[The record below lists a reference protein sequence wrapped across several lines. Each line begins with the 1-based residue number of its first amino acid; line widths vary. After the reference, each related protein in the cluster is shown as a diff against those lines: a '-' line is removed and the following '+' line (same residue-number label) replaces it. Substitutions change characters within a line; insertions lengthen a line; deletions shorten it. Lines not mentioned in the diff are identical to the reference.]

1 MASSISAQPL
11 LLKDVPVIKGMH
23 SFELYEQIKKCWNE
37 DLPFIIASPI
47 LDTGSILQAHLN
59 LEMPKDFIFGLF
71 TSGTSTG
78 KPRLILY
85 SKKNIIASLESI
97 RALYDVKKIDH
108 IFCYPQ
114 PTHVFGFVLG
124 YLQSIIYDIKIS
136 FTDGTYSKAAH
147 IRWLETLTEGTLTLG
162 TPVHMIDLIKKMD
175 ELKITPKKTY
185 TSIVGG
191 AAVSKKLWL
200 QMKTQLNI
208 QSPSV
213 GYGASEASPGIC
225 HLGPG
230 AEPLHDG
237 DIGEVLAGVQITK
250 TTEEGFYFRGQNKC
264 IAILTDKGLLQDDE
278 ILIKDQLNP
287 IQNNRH
293 CIMGRTDTVINR
305 GALKYYP
312 ETLEA
317 ALNNED
323 IKAVVVPVY
332 DARLGHDVAVL
343 VQSEMIHNDETE
355 IALQKTLQKKV
366 QQIINHHFGITVLD
380 KYIVFNPMP
389 ENKNYNL
396 NQNLKLNR
404 RESLKKVISQIGL
417 TAPIST
423 KWITTFMPHRAPA
436 IWIDEVLSYD
446 SRGGHGRVYL
456 DPAAHYFDQTE
467 LRQSSLVEFVAQSY
481 GYCFVLSEIFNNK
494 EISNVSQTMIA
505 EIRNVKY
512 ENLDVFNK
520 ILSHPKSEWI
530 LDLFTHCSHDFVRI
544 KVIKGTVFFKGIL
557 LMSIDLKAVVF

>member
-1 MASSISAQPL
+1 LANPELKQPL
-11 LLKDVPVIKGMH
+11 LLKDVLVIKGMH
-23 SFELYEQIKKCWNE
+23 SYELHEQIKKCWNN
-37 DLPFIIASPI
+37 DSAFIIASPM
-47 LDTGSILQAHLN
+47 LNTDSVLQAHFN

-85 SKKNIIASLESI
+85 SKKNIMTSLESI

-124 YLQSIIYDIKIS
+124 YLHSIIYNIKIS
-136 FTDGTYSKAAH
+136 FAEGAYSKAAH
-147 IRWLETLTEGTLTLG
+147 ALWLNTLTEGTLTLG

-175 ELKITPKKTY
+175 ELKIVPKKSY

-200 QMKTQLNI
+200 QMQNALSI

-230 AEPLHDG
+230 IEPYHDG
-237 DIGEVLAGVQITK
+237 DIGQILAGVKILK
-250 TTEEGFYFRGQNKC
+250 NSEEGFYFNGDNKC
-264 IAILTDKGLLQDDE
+264 LGLLTEKGLLQEDE
-278 ILIKDQLNP
+278 ILIKDQLKP
-287 IQNNRH
+287 IQNNRF
-293 CIMGRTDTVINR
+293 CILGRTDTVINR

-317 ALNNED
+317 ALHNED

-332 DARLGHDVAVL
+332 DERLGSDVAVL
-343 VQSEMIHNDETE
+343 VHEESILDSEAKNI
-355 IALQKTLQKKV
+355 IQKKIH
-366 QQIINHHFGITVLD
+366 QIMSLHFGIAVLD
-380 KYIVFNPMP
+380 KYVVFNPAAQ
-389 ENKNYNL
+389 
-396 NQNLKLNR
+396 NQNSTLSLSLNLKLNR
-404 RESLKKVISQIGL
+404 RESLKKVLCLVGL
-417 TAPIST
+417 TLPIST
-423 KWITTFMPHRAPA
+423 KWIASFMPHRPPA
-436 IWIDEVLSYD
+436 IWVDEIISFD
-446 SRGGHGRVYL
+446 SRGGRGRVFL
-456 DPAAHYFDQTE
+456 DPSAHYFDETE

-494 EISNVSQTMIA
+494 QISNVSQTMIA

-520 ILSHPKSEWI
+520 ILSYPKSEWV
-530 LDLFTHCSHDFVRI
+530 LDVVTECTHDFVRI
-544 KVIKGTVFFKGIL
+544 KVIKGTVFFKDIL
-557 LMSIDLKAVVF
+557 LLSIDLKAVVF